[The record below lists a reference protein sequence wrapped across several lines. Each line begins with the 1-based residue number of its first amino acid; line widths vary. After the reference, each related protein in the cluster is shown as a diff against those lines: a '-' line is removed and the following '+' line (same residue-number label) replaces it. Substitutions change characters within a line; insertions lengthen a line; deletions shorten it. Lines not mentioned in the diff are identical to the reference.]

1 MNQFS
6 VFDRVRDL
14 RIQIAELKRDYDTMM
29 PSVKSP
35 KLDGLPKS
43 GRDEKK
49 IDWIDKRNSL
59 AARIEEK
66 TSELKKAQAQAEAMM
81 RGMPHD
87 LFRFCQCY
95 YIGAYDIDH
104 VCVVLEFS
112 RRTFYNRQKELV
124 EYLEGAA
131 GRE

>member
-35 KLDGLPKS
+35 KLDGLPKA
-43 GRDEKK
+43 GRGEKK

-66 TSELKKAQAQAEAMM
+66 KA
-81 RGMPHD
+81 
-87 LFRFCQCY
+87 
-95 YIGAYDIDH
+95 
-104 VCVVLEFS
+104 S
-112 RRTFYNRQKELV
+112 
-124 EYLEGAA
+124 
-131 GRE
+131 

>member
-14 RIQIAELKRDYDTMM
+14 RIQIAELKRDYDTMV

-35 KLDGLPKS
+35 KIDGLPKA
-43 GRDEKK
+43 GRGEKK
-49 IDWIDKRNSL
+49 IDWIDKRGSL

-66 TSELKKAQAQAEAMM
+66 TSELTKAQAQAEEMM

-112 RRTFYNRQKELV
+112 RRTFYNRQKDLV
-124 EYLEGAA
+124 EYLEGVT